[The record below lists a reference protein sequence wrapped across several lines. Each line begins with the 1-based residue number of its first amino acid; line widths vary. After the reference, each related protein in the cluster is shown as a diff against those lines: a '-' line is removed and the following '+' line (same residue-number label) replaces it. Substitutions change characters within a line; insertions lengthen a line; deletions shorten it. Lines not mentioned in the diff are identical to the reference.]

1 MEEGRN
7 DFALKRQL
15 TTAERRTALKFDGH
29 DMIGWMFLTDQQLIN
44 QWGAEREMA
53 RDVNE

>member
-44 QWGAEREMA
+44 
-53 RDVNE
+53 